1 MSSEVKGTR
10 EIITLFWELHQ
21 PACRNWGSLQA
32 YILRAPEAEAWLF
45 LRLLSGSYWYP
56 RATTQILIRSA
67 ARFTALPEAI
77 LHLSVREVGDTAE
90 ALTLTL
96 IPPERP
102 AVQFPEEV
110 RRWLMEDLP
119 GLLHSEERLET
130 TLTHL
135 WQTLSQGEA
144 FFLHKVLLHSAHLPA
159 LRPPTPGT
167 RKGSRLVSLLRARW
181 PAFPEETLLAHLR
194 THLTP
199 PTTPTQLTLF

>member
-1 MSSEVKGTR
+1 MRNRAKGTR
-10 EIITLFWELHQ
+10 ETITLFWQLHQ
-21 PACRNWGSLQA
+21 PTRRNWESLQA

-56 RATTQILIRSA
+56 RTTHHALIGIA
-67 ARFTALPEAI
+67 ARYAALPEAI

-102 AVQFPEEV
+102 AGEFPEEV
-110 RRWLMEDLP
+110 GRWLMEGLP

-135 WQTLSQGEA
+135 WQTLSQEEA

-159 LRPPTPGT
+159 LRPPTPDT

-199 PTTPTQLTLF
+199 PTTPTQPTLF

>member
-1 MSSEVKGTR
+1 MSNGAKGTR
-10 EIITLFWELHQ
+10 ETIALFWQLHQ
-21 PACRNWGSLQA
+21 PTRRNWESLQA

-56 RATTQILIRSA
+56 RTTHHALIGIA
-67 ARFTALPEAI
+67 ARYAALPEAI

-110 RRWLMEDLP
+110 GRWLMEGLP
-119 GLLHSEERLET
+119 SLLHSEEHLET

-135 WQTLSQGEA
+135 WQTLSQEEA

-167 RKGSRLVSLLRARW
+167 RKASRLVSLLRARW

-199 PTTPTQLTLF
+199 PTTPTQPTLF